1 MSTQVDDSTIL
12 PDFPGTVKMP
22 QFDKLWMCLY
32 AKLGNYDLLRR
43 KYEHKLNK
51 INVDR

>member
-1 MSTQVDDSTIL
+1 MSAQVDDSTIL

-32 AKLGNYDLLRR
+32 AKLGKCIYKKIYKTN
-43 KYEHKLNK
+43 
-51 INVDR
+51 INVFFFFV